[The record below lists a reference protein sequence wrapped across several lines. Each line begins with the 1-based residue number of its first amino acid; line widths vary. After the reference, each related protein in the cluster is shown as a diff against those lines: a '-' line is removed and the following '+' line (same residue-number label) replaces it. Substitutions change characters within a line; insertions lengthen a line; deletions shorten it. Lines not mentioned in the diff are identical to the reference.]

1 MTGILRLSLALSFAL
16 LLSACSSFQ
25 ATPPAPDSELTGK
38 LDNDWRFTGK
48 AGIRQGNSADSANID
63 WHQQESAYEVRLSGP
78 LGQGGAVISGDPRGV
93 ELQVS
98 GEEETFRGSTPE
110 EVMYQALGWYL
121 PVSQARYWV
130 QGLPDPAYPS
140 VALTDANG
148 FEQLGWRIE
157 IQRFTQ
163 VNPDL
168 TLPGKL
174 ELSYKDLR
182 VRLVIRDWQ
191 P

>member
-1 MTGILRLSLALSFAL
+1 MTRVLLLSIAL
-16 LLSACSSFQ
+16 LLSACSSLQ
-25 ATPPAPDSELTGK
+25 APPPAPDANLQGK
-38 LDNDWRFTGK
+38 LDNDWQFTGK

-63 WHQQESAYEVRLSGP
+63 WHQQDSAYEVRLSGP
-78 LGQGGAVISGDPRGV
+78 LGQGGAVISGNNSGV

-98 GEEETFRGSTPE
+98 GEDEIFHGATPE
-110 EVMYQALGWYL
+110 EVMYKALGWYL
-121 PVSQARYWV
+121 PVSQARFWV

-140 VALTDANG
+140 TELTDANG

-157 IQRFTQ
+157 IQRLSE

-168 TLPGKL
+168 ILPSRL
-174 ELSYKDLR
+174 EFSYDDLR

>member
-1 MTGILRLSLALSFAL
+1 MTRILLLSIAL
-16 LLSACSSFQ
+16 LLSACSSIQ
-25 ATPPAPDSELTGK
+25 SPPTAPDANLQGK
-38 LDNDWRFTGK
+38 LDNDWQFSGK

-63 WHQQESAYEVRLSGP
+63 WHQQDQAYEVRLSGP
-78 LGQGGAVISGDPRGV
+78 LGQGGAVISGDSNSV
-93 ELQVS
+93 EMQVS
-98 GEEETFRGSTPE
+98 GESETYRGRTPE

-140 VALTDANG
+140 TPLSDASG
-148 FEQLGWRIE
+148 FEQLGWRVE
-157 IQRFTQ
+157 IQRLTE

-168 TLPGKL
+168 ILPGRL
-174 ELSYKDLR
+174 EFTYQDLR
-182 VRLVIRDWQ
+182 LRLVIRDWQ